1 MFKLKLSQV
10 IRSRFSRK
18 LKANIKVFLLLLL
31 SLLLVYFQ
39 LTKNIENSIEV
50 CNING
55 KYFKVNA
62 N

>member
-10 IRSRFSRK
+10 IRSRFPRK
-18 LKANIKVFLLLLL
+18 LKPNIKGFLLLLL

-39 LTKNIENSIEV
+39 LTENIENSIEV